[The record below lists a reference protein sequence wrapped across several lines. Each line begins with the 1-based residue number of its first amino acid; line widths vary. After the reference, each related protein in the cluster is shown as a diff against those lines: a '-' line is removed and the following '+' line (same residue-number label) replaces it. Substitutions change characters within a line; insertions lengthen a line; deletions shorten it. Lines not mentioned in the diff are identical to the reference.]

1 MGIVRHQSVFSMRKQ
16 RMLRGRVANVE
27 QEKELVHS
35 FCRDQEV
42 HRDLMCS
49 ENGKALN
56 QWELLLRRGS
66 PDPIPPPSNP
76 H

>member
-1 MGIVRHQSVFSMRKQ
+1 
-16 RMLRGRVANVE
+16 MLRGTAANAE

-35 FCRDQEV
+35 FCRDQEI

-49 ENGKALN
+49 ESREALN

-66 PDPIPPPSNP
+66 LDIIPPPSNP